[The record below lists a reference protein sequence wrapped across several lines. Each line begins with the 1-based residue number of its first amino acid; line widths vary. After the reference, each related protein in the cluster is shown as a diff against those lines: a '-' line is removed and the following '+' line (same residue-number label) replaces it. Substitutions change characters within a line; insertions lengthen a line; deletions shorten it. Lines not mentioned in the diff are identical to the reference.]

1 MTHKQKVK
9 MARKMIGGRIGGTW
23 NGQKL
28 KIAIFNNSRWNERK
42 LAIQARTENKRI
54 KYA

>member
-23 NGQKL
+23 NGQKF
-28 KIAIFNNSRWNERK
+28 KISIFNNSRWNERK
-42 LAIQARTENKRI
+42 LAIQQRI
-54 KYA
+54 TKQNA